1 MKYEMQELK
10 NINRLF
16 NKFNKQV
23 DEFIKEEKTK
33 NVARDRE
40 KDQATR

>member
-1 MKYEMQELK
+1 MNELEE
-10 NINRLF
+10 IGRLF

-40 KDQATR
+40 KDKATRQSR